1 LAGPCF
7 AEACHHGQDS
17 KKGIT
22 GLLANPGVERISFFD
37 TGIPEMIDLD
47 QIDRR
52 LLAILQEDATVA
64 IADLA
69 ERVGLTQTPCWKRV
83 KRLQDAGVIIAR
95 VALLDREALDLN
107 LTVFVAVK
115 TGRHDEDW
123 LTTFAAGAKALP
135 EVVEFYRMSGDVDY
149 LLKVVV
155 KDIAAYDRFYKR
167 LIATAPLTDVSSS
180 FAMEQIKFT
189 TALPI
194 CPT

>member
-1 LAGPCF
+1 M
-7 AEACHHGQDS
+7 
-17 KKGIT
+17 
-22 GLLANPGVERISFFD
+22 IS
-37 TGIPEMIDLD
+37 LD

-52 LLAILQEDATVA
+52 LLAILQQDATVP
-64 IADLA
+64 IAELA
-69 ERVGLTQTPCWKRV
+69 ERVGLSQTPCWKRV
-83 KRLQDAGVIIAR
+83 KRLQDGGVITAR
-95 VALLDREALDLN
+95 VALIDREALDLS

-123 LTTFAAGAKALP
+123 LATFAAGAKALP
-135 EVVEFYRMSGDVDY
+135 EVVEFYRMSGEVDY

-155 KDIAAYDRFYKR
+155 RDIAAYDRFYRR

-194 CPT
+194 QTG

>member
-1 LAGPCF
+1 
-7 AEACHHGQDS
+7 
-17 KKGIT
+17 
-22 GLLANPGVERISFFD
+22 
-37 TGIPEMIDLD
+37 MIDLD
-47 QIDRR
+47 QVDRR
-52 LLAILQEDATVA
+52 ILAILQDDATVA
-64 IADLA
+64 IADIA

-83 KRLQDAGVIIAR
+83 KRLQDAGVISAR
-95 VALLDREALDLN
+95 VALLNREALDLG

-123 LTTFAAGAKALP
+123 LNTFAAGARALP

-155 KDIAAYDRFYKR
+155 RDIAAYDRFYKR

>member
-1 LAGPCF
+1 
-7 AEACHHGQDS
+7 
-17 KKGIT
+17 
-22 GLLANPGVERISFFD
+22 
-37 TGIPEMIDLD
+37 MIDLD

-64 IADLA
+64 IAELA
-69 ERVGLTQTPCWKRV
+69 ERVGLSQTPCWKRV
-83 KRLQDAGVIIAR
+83 KRLQDAGVITAR
-95 VALLDREALDLN
+95 VALLNRESLDLG

-123 LTTFAAGAKALP
+123 LETFAAGAKSLP

-155 KDIAAYDRFYKR
+155 RDIAAYDRFYKR

-194 CPT
+194 CPA